1 MCVLGIILDLFSAD
15 PVFSECRWFLIVCR
29 CRCQCCRFH
38 FVFLWIFPVENPCT
52 IIHIEPSKKIRRN
65 LKKKTLEI
73 ATWRVK
79 RFFIFF
85 FLYFV
90 LCLCQSF
97 FSLSLLLS
105 MLVNSSRSVNQ
116 FKKYI
121 WNVLTMVA
129 AAHQNLNIE
138 VHSSCVLIF
147 NDCQCRN
154 VCGLKFKCRSLSDEI
169 GCKTERPTTKQMRE
183 SVYAYAFKIWSI
195 YSYSKT

>member
-1 MCVLGIILDLFSAD
+1 MHHHSYRAIEKNTKKFEKKNIRNSYMTREA
-15 PVFSECRWFLIVCR
+15 FLYI
-29 CRCQCCRFH
+29 
-38 FVFLWIFPVENPCT
+38 
-52 IIHIEPSKKIRRN
+52 
-65 LKKKTLEI
+65 
-73 ATWRVK
+73 
-79 RFFIFF
+79 F

-183 SVYAYAFKIWSI
+183 SVYAYAFKI
-195 YSYSKT
+195 

>member
-1 MCVLGIILDLFSAD
+1 MESWKLLELPNLYDHATNKIRRKEEEIKKNIYSIYIIYVFYIKILCVLGIILDLFSAD

-97 FSLSLLLS
+97 F
-105 MLVNSSRSVNQ
+105 
-116 FKKYI
+116 FP
-121 WNVLTMVA
+121 LT
-129 AAHQNLNIE
+129 
-138 VHSSCVLIF
+138 
-147 NDCQCRN
+147 
-154 VCGLKFKCRSLSDEI
+154 
-169 GCKTERPTTKQMRE
+169 P
-183 SVYAYAFKIWSI
+183 SVYAS
-195 YSYSKT
+195 